1 MSPTKV
7 SHFDRGVWRSLIWV
21 DITVSKVTKSKGD
34 GSSFLKLVID
44 IITIFRSYV
53 LLQNWMIPQW
63 QNCPSLVIV
72 GPQVCLLIEWFE
84 HGQILYIALLDLS
97 FLHNLPPMKEFG
109 SIHFTTTA
117 TPHFGHLSV
126 SALSPFVTPPRST
139 MSSLLTMPRMGLPW
153 AAIACRR
160 LSSLMTRRRVL
171 RLIGLEDPLELDQF
185 RGNWMNFRAHWE
197 AQPWL
202 KFF

>member
-34 GSSFLKLVID
+34 GSSFLKLMID

-63 QNCPSLVIV
+63 HSEAQGSAGFWTQQNCPSLVIV

-126 SALSPFVTPPRST
+126 SALSPFVTPQGQQCLRCW
-139 MSSLLTMPRMGLPW
+139 RCHAW
-153 AAIACRR
+153 AY
-160 LSSLMTRRRVL
+160 LGL
-171 RLIGLEDPLELDQF
+171 RLLAEGCLHWWHGGRCWGWLDL
-185 RGNWMNFRAHWE
+185 MIH
-197 AQPWL
+197 
-202 KFF
+202 